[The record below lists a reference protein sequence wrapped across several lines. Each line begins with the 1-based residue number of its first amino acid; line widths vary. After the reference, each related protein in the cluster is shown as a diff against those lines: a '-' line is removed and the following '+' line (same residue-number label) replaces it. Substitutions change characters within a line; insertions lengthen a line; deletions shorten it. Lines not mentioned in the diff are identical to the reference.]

1 MSNQYEM
8 ERVGASAQRAQSEMM
23 KAIDRTIADLKKMM
37 ENLAK
42 SFGNGK
48 DITIEIRVGGKTKL
62 KGQVKDGVFTA
73 SKNELTPDEIKS
85 LKRFFASLPN
95 PDLKPKDFEVM
106 VDNKTVLKTENGA
119 VVSHATPERSE
130 EARQAFEAVRSPSV
144 SPIETPAQSAAS
156 SVSPVATSAQA
167 QAPQPTATAEAE
179 RTLGAKLSPASRP
192 TVERSQSQQP
202 EPAKAER
209 SPTPVATEPALIPT
223 PQPQATASSIPKD
236 KTGLI
241 PPDYG
246 IESAKGISWDALKAS
261 GDQAL
266 MRSYG
271 SLENVRVDLNDS
283 YERASHPGYE
293 WIAKVPH
300 IAELEQRLA
309 AEIPVF
315 EARLTESIK
324 QGKYPDPRTAG
335 TTQPETKTTPVL
347 DADQNR
353 NNRDLLEKAKCSLAL
368 LSDRPSGERE
378 WVGKDYALTEG
389 KDGSFT
395 VTHQSRGEILNFA
408 NGKVTGQATTQDVA
422 KLHDLLAVAKQTH
435 VPQQKQ
441 PEQKKS
447 LAVGGIKA

>member
-1 MSNQYEM
+1 
-8 ERVGASAQRAQSEMM
+8 
-23 KAIDRTIADLKKMM
+23 
-37 ENLAK
+37 
-42 SFGNGK
+42 
-48 DITIEIRVGGKTKL
+48 
-62 KGQVKDGVFTA
+62 
-73 SKNELTPDEIKS
+73 
-85 LKRFFASLPN
+85 
-95 PDLKPKDFEVM
+95 M

-130 EARQAFEAVRSPSV
+130 GAKQAFEAVRSPSTTEAPV
-144 SPIETPAQSAAS
+144 QSAA
-156 SVSPVATSAQA
+156 
-167 QAPQPTATAEAE
+167 PQSTAEAE
-179 RTLGAKLSPASRP
+179 PLQSPTGSP
-192 TVERSQSQQP
+192 QLEL
-202 EPAKAER
+202 AKAER
-209 SPTPVATEPALIPT
+209 SPTPVIHEAAPSPA
-223 PQPQATASSIPKD
+223 PQPEAAKAQNAQPEAAASSIPKD

-246 IESAKGISWDALKAS
+246 LESAKGISWDALKTS

-271 SLENVRVDLNDS
+271 SLETVRADLNDS

-300 IAELEQRLA
+300 IAELEQRLV
-309 AEIPVF
+309 AEIPIF
-315 EARLTESIK
+315 EAKLTESIK
-324 QGKYPDPRTAG
+324 EGKYPAPRTVG
-335 TTQPETKTTPVL
+335 TTQPETKAIPGL

-368 LSDRPSGERE
+368 LSDRPFGERE
-378 WVGKDYALTEG
+378 WVGKDYALAEG
-389 KDGSFT
+389 KDGSFK

-408 NGKVTGQATTQDVA
+408 NGKVTGQATAQDVA
-422 KLHDLLAVAKQTH
+422 KLNDLLAVAKQTH